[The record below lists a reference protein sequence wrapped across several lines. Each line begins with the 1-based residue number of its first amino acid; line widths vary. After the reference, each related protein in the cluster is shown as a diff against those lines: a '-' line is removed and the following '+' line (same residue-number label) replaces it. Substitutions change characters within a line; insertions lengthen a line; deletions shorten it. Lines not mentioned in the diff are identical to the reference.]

1 MKSYKNT
8 LISLSSTGKVRL
20 VELSGYWED
29 KLKCAVIERV
39 TSQLGGKKTTQPL
52 IEIYK
57 GKAKRTL
64 EEQLTLQ
71 YNSEKK
77 KYLDKGY
84 KDVADLEISELTE
97 ENCKKALG
105 DNKTN
110 QDGILKPMLAKKYQD
125 VSPKLLENEWFASRK
140 INGVRCFLFYKD
152 NEIKTVARGATNYD
166 VATTHLRSNQKL
178 IDFFKQY
185 PNMILDGEL
194 YKFGW
199 TLNKISGLCRK
210 QDWDPEMGELEFYM
224 YDIVDLEKPFPA
236 RLNVMKQISELL
248 GLSFEPERS
257 WGQDDLRIQMLPQE
271 KVKGAEN
278 IKKMHDQFVKEGWEG
293 LVIRDLTTPYK
304 PGARGQFMLKYK
316 QYQDAEYLT
325 VGLEEGLRREDFT
338 FIMETEDGVRF
349 NAKPIGSREVKEYY
363 RAHLNDIIGKM
374 ATLKYF
380 EMSGAGTGVPQQPI
394 WMNVRELE

>member
-140 INGVRCFLFYKD
+140 INGVRAFLFYKD

-185 PNMILDGEL
+185 PDMILDGEL

-257 WGQDDLRIQMLPQE
+257 WGSDDLKIQMLPQE

-278 IKKMHDQFVKEGWEG
+278 IKRMHDQFVKEGWEG

>member
-1 MKSYKNT
+1 M
-8 LISLSSTGKVRL
+8 
-20 VELSGYWED
+20 SGHWED
-29 KLKCAVIERV
+29 QLKCCVIERI
-39 TSQLGGKKTTQPL
+39 TFQLGGKKVTQPV

-84 KDVADLEISELTE
+84 KDVVDLGLSNLTE
-97 ENCKKALG
+97 ETCKEALG

-140 INGVRCFLFYKD
+140 INGVRAFLFYKN

-166 VATTHLRSNQKL
+166 VATTHLRTNPKL
-178 IDFFKQY
+178 VKFFEEY
-185 PNMILDGEL
+185 PKMILDGEL

-199 TLNKISGLCRK
+199 TLNKISGICRK
-210 QDWDPEMGELEFYM
+210 QEWDPEMEELEFYM

-236 RLNVMKQISELL
+236 RLNVMNKISELL
-248 GLSFEPERS
+248 GLGFEPERS
-257 WGQDDLRIQMLPQE
+257 WNKDDLRIQILPQE
-271 KVKGAEN
+271 KIQGAEN
-278 IKKMHDQFVKEGWEG
+278 IKNLHDKFVKEGWEG

-325 VGLEEGLRREDFT
+325 VGLEEGMRREDFT
-338 FIMETEDGVRF
+338 FVMETADGVRF
-349 NAKPIGSREVKEYY
+349 NAKPVGSREVKEYY

>member
-8 LISLSSTGKVRL
+8 LISLSSTGKVRFI
-20 VELSGYWED
+20 EMRGYWED
-29 KLKCAVIERV
+29 KLKCAVIERI
-39 TSQLGGKKTTQPL
+39 TSQLGGKKTTQPF
-52 IEIYK
+52 IQIYK

-84 KDVADLEISELTE
+84 KDVLDLGLTDLTE

-152 NEIKTVARGATNYD
+152 DEIKTIARGATNYD
-166 VATTHLRSNQKL
+166 VATTHLRTNPKL
-178 IDFFKQY
+178 YKFFKEH
-185 PNMILDGEL
+185 PNIILDGEL

-210 QDWDPEMGELEFYM
+210 QDLDPEMEELEFYM
-224 YDIVDLEKPFPA
+224 YDVVDLEKPFPA
-236 RLNVMKQISELL
+236 RLNVMKQISDLL

-257 WGQDDLRIQMLPQE
+257 WNPGDLKIQILPQD

-338 FIMETEDGVRF
+338 FVMETKDGVRF
-349 NAKPIGSREVKEYY
+349 NAKPVGSREVKEYY

-380 EMSGAGTGVPQQPI
+380 EMSGAWTGVPQQPI

>member
-20 VELSGYWED
+20 IEMRGYWED
-29 KLKCAVIERV
+29 KLKCAVIERI

-140 INGVRCFLFYKD
+140 ING
-152 NEIKTVARGATNYD
+152 
-166 VATTHLRSNQKL
+166 
-178 IDFFKQY
+178 
-185 PNMILDGEL
+185 
-194 YKFGW
+194 
-199 TLNKISGLCRK
+199 
-210 QDWDPEMGELEFYM
+210 
-224 YDIVDLEKPFPA
+224 
-236 RLNVMKQISELL
+236 
-248 GLSFEPERS
+248 
-257 WGQDDLRIQMLPQE
+257 
-271 KVKGAEN
+271 
-278 IKKMHDQFVKEGWEG
+278 
-293 LVIRDLTTPYK
+293 
-304 PGARGQFMLKYK
+304 
-316 QYQDAEYLT
+316 
-325 VGLEEGLRREDFT
+325 
-338 FIMETEDGVRF
+338 
-349 NAKPIGSREVKEYY
+349 
-363 RAHLNDIIGKM
+363 
-374 ATLKYF
+374 
-380 EMSGAGTGVPQQPI
+380 
-394 WMNVRELE
+394 

>member
-1 MKSYKNT
+1 MNSYKNT
-8 LISLSSTGKVRL
+8 LISLSSTGKVRV
-20 VELSGYWED
+20 VEMSGHWED
-29 KLKCAVIERV
+29 QLKCCVIERI
-39 TSQLGGKKTTQPL
+39 TFQLGGKKVTQPV

-84 KDVADLEISELTE
+84 KDVVDLGLSNLTE
-97 ENCKKALG
+97 ETCKEALG

-140 INGVRCFLFYKD
+140 INGVRAFLFYKN

-166 VATTHLRSNQKL
+166 VATTHLRTNPKL
-178 IDFFKQY
+178 VKFFEEY
-185 PNMILDGEL
+185 PKMILDGEL

-199 TLNKISGLCRK
+199 TLNKISGICRK
-210 QDWDPEMGELEFYM
+210 QEWDPEMEELEFYM

-236 RLNVMKQISELL
+236 RLNVMNKISELL
-248 GLSFEPERS
+248 GLGFEPERS
-257 WGQDDLRIQMLPQE
+257 WNKDDLRIQILPQE
-271 KVKGAEN
+271 KIQGAEN
-278 IKKMHDQFVKEGWEG
+278 IKNLHDKFVKEGWEG

-325 VGLEEGLRREDFT
+325 VGLEEGMRREDFT
-338 FIMETEDGVRF
+338 FVMETADGVRF
-349 NAKPIGSREVKEYY
+349 NAKPVGSREVKEYY

>member
-20 VELSGYWED
+20 IELSGYWED

-39 TSQLGGKKTTQPL
+39 TSQLGGKKVNQPL

-84 KDVADLEISELTE
+84 KDVADLGISELTE

-125 VSPKLLENEWFASRK
+125 VNPKLLENEWFASRK

-152 NEIKTVARGATNYD
+152 GEIKTVARGATNYD
-166 VATTHLRSNQKL
+166 VATTNLRSNQKL
-178 IDFFKQY
+178 INFFKQY
-185 PNMILDGEL
+185 SEMILDGEL

-210 QDWDPEMGELEFYM
+210 QDWDPEMEELEFYM

-248 GLSFEPERS
+248 ELDFQPERS

>member
-185 PNMILDGEL
+185 PDMILDGEL

-257 WGQDDLRIQMLPQE
+257 WGSDDLKIQMLPQE

-278 IKKMHDQFVKEGWEG
+278 IKRMHDQFVKEGWEG

>member
-8 LISLSSTGKVRL
+8 LISLSSTGKVR
-20 VELSGYWED
+20 VIEMSGHWEE
-29 KLKCAVIERV
+29 KLKCAVIERI
-39 TSQLGGKKTTQPL
+39 TSQLNGKKILQPL

-64 EEQLTLQ
+64 EEQLELQ

-84 KDVADLEISELTE
+84 KDILDLGLDVLTE
-97 ENCKKALG
+97 ETCKKALG

-125 VSPKLLENEWFASRK
+125 VSPKLLENEWYASRK
-140 INGVRCFLFYKD
+140 INGVRCFLFYKN

-166 VATTHLRSNQKL
+166 VATTHLRTNPKL
-178 IDFFKQY
+178 IEFFENN
-185 PNMILDGEL
+185 PDIILDGEL
-194 YKFGW
+194 YKFGL
-199 TLNKISGLCRK
+199 TLNLISGLCRK
-210 QDWDPEMGELEFYM
+210 QEWDPNMEQLEFYL
-224 YDIVDLEKPFPA
+224 YDVVDLAKPFPA
-236 RLNVMKQISELL
+236 RLNVINKISELL
-248 GLSFEPERS
+248 GLGFEPERK
-257 WGQDDLRIQMLPQE
+257 WEKDDLKIQVLPQD
-271 KVKGAEN
+271 KIQGAEN
-278 IKKMHDQFVKEGWEG
+278 IMNLHDQFVNEGWEG
-293 LVIRDLTTPYK
+293 LVIRDMITPYK
-304 PGARGQFMLKYK
+304 PGARGQFMLKVK
-316 QYQDAEYLT
+316 RYQDAEYLT

-338 FIMETEDGVRF
+338 FIMETPEGVRF
-349 NAKPIGSREVKEYY
+349 NAKPVGSRELKEYY

-394 WMNVRELE
+394 WLNVRELE

>member
-39 TSQLGGKKTTQPL
+39 TSQFGGKKTTQPL

-166 VATTHLRSNQKL
+166 VATIHLRSNQKL

-185 PNMILDGEL
+185 PDMILDGEL

-224 YDIVDLEKPFPA
+224 YDVVDLEKPFPA

-257 WGQDDLRIQMLPQE
+257 WGPDDLKIQMLPQE

>member
-185 PNMILDGEL
+185 PDMILDGEL

-224 YDIVDLEKPFPA
+224 YDVVDLEKPFPA

-257 WGQDDLRIQMLPQE
+257 WGPDDLKIQMLPQE

>member
-185 PNMILDGEL
+185 PDMILDGEL

-257 WGQDDLRIQMLPQE
+257 WDSDDLKIQMLPQE

-278 IKKMHDQFVKEGWEG
+278 IKRMHDQFVKEGWEG

>member
-185 PNMILDGEL
+185 PDMILDGEL

-224 YDIVDLEKPFPA
+224 YDVVDLEKPFPA

-257 WGQDDLRIQMLPQE
+257 WGSDDLKIQMLPQE

-278 IKKMHDQFVKEGWEG
+278 IKRMHDQFVKEGWEG